1 MKEPKTPGNPL
12 SPEILSLIDK
22 VAKDPQSKLFMPL
35 AEEYMKC
42 GMLDEAMMVLNDGLE
57 VYPNFFSAKVTL
69 GKVYL
74 KKDQVEDAKAQFE
87 EVVQA
92 SPDNLF
98 AHRKLAKIYRDE
110 NDLERARTS
119 CRVVLSANPKDAEIK
134 SLMDE
139 IEHSFQETAGLS
151 QETKAGVLENQPQ
164 EHLEASTVSGT
175 GSLEDAMPLEPTFLS
190 AEEPVSILPEEVQEE
205 IATESLADIYIK
217 QGHYEKGM
225 EIYKKLLSQNPSNK
239 AIARKLEE
247 TEYLK
252 SISSKDLGLQPA
264 HDQQEASSA
273 QTEELPSFAESPAYP
288 DPDQSAAQDSTGPA
302 TIGPGEIQPSGKRD
316 RTVEKIKKLEAWLE
330 SIRRERAK

>member
-1 MKEPKTPGNPL
+1 M
-12 SPEILSLIDK
+12 SPEILNLIDK

-42 GMLDEAMMVLNDGLE
+42 GMPDEAMMVLNDGLK
-57 VYPNFFSAKVTL
+57 VHPNFFSAKVTL

-74 KKDQVEDAKAQFE
+74 KKDQIGDAKAQFE
-87 EVVQA
+87 EVIQA

-110 NDLERARTS
+110 NDLEHARTS
-119 CRVVLSANPKDAEIK
+119 CRVVLSANPKDAEMK

-139 IEHSFQETAGLS
+139 IENSFQKTADLN
-151 QETKAGVLENQPQ
+151 QETNAGVLENQSQ
-164 EHLEASTVSGT
+164 KRLEASTVSDT
-175 GSLEDAMPLEPTFLS
+175 ESLQEAMPVETTSLS
-190 AEEPVSILPEEVQEE
+190 AEEPVSVSPEEVQEE

-225 EIYKKLLSQNPSNK
+225 EIYKKLLAQDPSHK

-247 TEYLK
+247 TKYLR
-252 SISSKDLGLQPA
+252 SILNKDLGPQPA
-264 HDQQEASSA
+264 HDQQESSSA
-273 QTEELPSFAESPAYP
+273 REEVMPSSVKSSAYTEL
-288 DPDQSAAQDSTGPA
+288 DPSAAPDSTGQA
-302 TIGPGEIQPSGKRD
+302 TIGPGKIQQSGERD
-316 RTVEKIKKLEAWLE
+316 RTVERIKRLEAWLE